1 MSSSVFA
8 TTTTHEIP
16 VMRVVLPCVV
26 VLVSLLLGCGGS
38 TKTSSSTRSTSLAPG
53 LHAIQFHREAS
64 SGWQTHEMDVVVCCC
79 IDASLSKTSTG
90 SIKEVT
96 YHGMATIDGEKTE
109 VFRLEHTHGSGQVT
123 IDGKSFELSKG
134 QVFVVTRRP
143 DEAIL
148 QIDMEVSDVGKES
161 KAVADR
167 VRKALGS

>member
-53 LHAIQFHREAS
+53 LPAIQFHREAS

-79 IDASLSKTSTG
+79 IDS
-90 SIKEVT
+90 
-96 YHGMATIDGEKTE
+96 
-109 VFRLEHTHGSGQVT
+109 
-123 IDGKSFELSKG
+123 
-134 QVFVVTRRP
+134 
-143 DEAIL
+143 
-148 QIDMEVSDVGKES
+148 
-161 KAVADR
+161 
-167 VRKALGS
+167 